1 MGGYYFWSHTGLNIR
16 TSFDHCDFF
25 LEYGNNYFANYVDNT
40 KIRIVDENTK
50 EILTNLSAWAKSSI
64 HKTKA
69 NHEKGHLILSTQ
81 SSTCMQLEY
90 IIIIH
95 YNKIV

>member
-1 MGGYYFWSHTGLNIR
+1 M
-16 TSFDHCDFF
+16 
-25 LEYGNNYFANYVDNT
+25 DNT